1 MREFVGGPRNNQPL
15 LGFLVCGTTAPK
27 RRAWC
32 TPSHRAARVLATRIV
47 SPSLRRLVAE
57 PQPSSARR
65 PSSTLVNHRA
75 PPPFSPEKKPSSMAS
90 VSIVRRLLAPRGV
103 VARSSATR
111 AFASA
116 SSDEPSTAFEGK
128 VDTWTERRRA
138 WRRELNAQRKVWAAE
153 FERRAAEKEAKERAE
168 RAVIDEAKAE
178 RKRLKAIRTAQRAEE
193 VAEEERRRLRIKE
206 GTLRRK
212 AVLRAQKEFV
222 VHLRKTAREEE
233 LLKASRNWVTREHL
247 DGRIE
252 DALREPRPMW

>member
-1 MREFVGGPRNNQPL
+1 
-15 LGFLVCGTTAPK
+15 
-27 RRAWC
+27 
-32 TPSHRAARVLATRIV
+32 
-47 SPSLRRLVAE
+47 
-57 PQPSSARR
+57 
-65 PSSTLVNHRA
+65 
-75 PPPFSPEKKPSSMAS
+75 MAS

>member
-1 MREFVGGPRNNQPL
+1 MRNNSPEASRVVHTL
-15 LGFLVCGTTAPK
+15 TP
-27 RRAWC
+27 RRAGLGD
-32 TPSHRAARVLATRIV
+32 PNRF
-47 SPSLRRLVAE
+47 AE
-57 PQPSSARR
+57 PSSAHRR
-65 PSSTLVNHRA
+65 ASALVGSSTLVDPRQPPR

>member
-1 MREFVGGPRNNQPL
+1 MPPGVA
-15 LGFLVCGTTAPK
+15 CGA
-27 RRAWC
+27 
-32 TPSHRAARVLATRIV
+32 HRAARVPGTRRARV
-47 SPSLRRLVAE
+47 APRKEALVGSSTRRARTRDTLSRPPARVRSAEALRRA
-57 PQPSSARR
+57 
-65 PSSTLVNHRA
+65 
-75 PPPFSPEKKPSSMAS
+75 MAS
-90 VSIVRRLLAPRGV
+90 VSIFRRLLAPRGLAGLTGD

-111 AFASA
+111 AFAST

-153 FERRAAEKEAKERAE
+153 FEQRAAEKEAKERAE
-168 RAVIDEAKAE
+168 RAMIDEAKAE

-222 VHLRKTAREEE
+222 MHLRKTAREEE

-247 DGRIE
+247 DDRIE
-252 DALREPRPMW
+252 DALREPRSMW